1 MTTLWQPPARNCT
14 FDIRPEPLKGSNRRS
29 KDRWSTTRLS
39 NGRVD
44 RAMDTPS
51 QCIGEPSELYVRGIV
66 AGLLRPRGFAIDALE
81 FLFTVR
87 ERRSFSSV
95 ISVRAELIVI
105 TLRERL
111 PPV

>member
-1 MTTLWQPPARNCT
+1 LHDALPILECIYCHASIVHMTTLWQPPARNYTC
-14 FDIRPEPLKGSNRRS
+14 DVRPEPLKGSNRRS

-87 ERRSFSSV
+87 ERRSFSS
-95 ISVRAELIVI
+95 
-105 TLRERL
+105 
-111 PPV
+111 